1 MEREAN
7 ILVRNSFLKK
17 MTIKF
22 LIYVKLVTKNIAGNW
37 LSNLRRQFIDKHIL
51 YESLQQEQDECQN
64 MHTASSKKRKI
75 QISNIIVSWWSYK
88 CVHRINN
95 YRETTV
101 SDFTTL
107 RAVIEHIFIGKMIN
121 LFHLYFLLFEFCYLI
136 EIFRFRN

>member
-22 LIYVKLVTKNIAGNW
+22 LIYVNLVAKNIAGNW

-64 MHTASSKKRKI
+64 MHTESSKKSKI
-75 QISNIIVSWWSYK
+75 QISNIIVS
-88 CVHRINN
+88 
-95 YRETTV
+95 
-101 SDFTTL
+101 L
-107 RAVIEHIFIGKMIN
+107 
-121 LFHLYFLLFEFCYLI
+121 
-136 EIFRFRN
+136 